1 MTLEPDT
8 WDQKL
13 GRVIRRVF
21 ETVMLGP
28 FYGSRREEGPI
39 DAWERAKNEAW
50 DREEEAARTRSSEEL
65 HEELRHLDSS
75 S

>member
-13 GRVIRRVF
+13 GRGIRRVF
-21 ETVMLGP
+21 DMFMLGP
-28 FYGSRREEGPI
+28 LFGSTREEDPI
-39 DAWERAKNEAW
+39 EAWERAKNEAW
-50 DREEEAARTRSSEEL
+50 DREEDAARTRSSEEL
-65 HEELRHLDSS
+65 HQELRHLDSS